1 MDEEPE
7 RPGWRAGVLGAV
19 GRGSTA
25 ACLPG
30 GPNCPG
36 PLWVECT
43 KSKDQNQAQEGEAG
57 SQGSVRPE
65 VSVLRKPRAVLRSCV
80 DRPAEE
86 PLCLGEPSPE
96 PCSSESLC
104 EFSAAKQGVKE

>member
-7 RPGWRAGVLGAV
+7 CPGWRAGVLGAV

-30 GPNCPG
+30 GPSCPG

-43 KSKDQNQAQEGEAG
+43 KGKDQNQAQEGEAG

-65 VSVLRKPRAVLRSCV
+65 VKC
-80 DRPAEE
+80 AEE
-86 PLCLGEPSPE
+86 TASRSQELCRQACRGASVSGRALSRA
-96 PCSSESLC
+96 LLLR
-104 EFSAAKQGVKE
+104 VTL